1 MGRRKKV
8 DSENIKNDEINAV
21 NNSEIGFK
29 EIKTC
34 DRDVVTISET
44 LPPQPTIY
52 NNTHSPSSN
61 TLQATP
67 ISLLDS
73 ALPSSCPDSSA
84 CGPAN
89 TMENLNA
96 PAIPEGNLL
105 IVLHSILDSVTAV
118 EQEWPRS
125 AMSAVQ
131 KRFERMPRNGWS
143 AILRYYNGKFGR
155 TVDIDVLKKLI
166 HNEAEREI
174 RQEENGERRRIAT
187 CLAEP
192 CFLTDTTLY
201 MNLREK
207 FLFKIKELSEK
218 EIGDVVVRTRKLPSE
233 LVDSEVLEL
242 INRITGEYAEY
253 HVPKNVSD
261 AARIIQAAQVC
272 YDEETRKEKPRS
284 AWKENIECKISK
296 LVLSKD
302 LLEKARKQEKLS
314 T

>member
-21 NNSEIGFK
+21 NNSEISSK

-96 PAIPEGNLL
+96 PAIPEGNRLM
-105 IVLHSILDSVTAV
+105 VLHSILDSVTAV

-143 AILRYYNGKFGR
+143 AILRYYNGKF
-155 TVDIDVLKKLI
+155 
-166 HNEAEREI
+166 
-174 RQEENGERRRIAT
+174 
-187 CLAEP
+187 
-192 CFLTDTTLY
+192 
-201 MNLREK
+201 
-207 FLFKIKELSEK
+207 
-218 EIGDVVVRTRKLPSE
+218 
-233 LVDSEVLEL
+233 
-242 INRITGEYAEY
+242 
-253 HVPKNVSD
+253 
-261 AARIIQAAQVC
+261 
-272 YDEETRKEKPRS
+272 
-284 AWKENIECKISK
+284 
-296 LVLSKD
+296 
-302 LLEKARKQEKLS
+302 
-314 T
+314 